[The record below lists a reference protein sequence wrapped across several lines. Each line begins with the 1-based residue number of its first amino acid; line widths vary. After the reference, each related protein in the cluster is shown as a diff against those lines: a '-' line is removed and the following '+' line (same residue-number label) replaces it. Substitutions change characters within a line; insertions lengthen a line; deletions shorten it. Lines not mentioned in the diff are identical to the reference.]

1 MEEYFRVLL
10 VEDEAY
16 DAELNSR
23 EIKKVLP
30 RCKINIVD
38 NKKDF
43 KSMLRDFS
51 PDIIVSDYNL
61 PTFDGLSALK
71 IAKEDNPLIPFI
83 IVTGSINEDTAVECM
98 KAGANDYVLKDSLKR
113 LGSSVLSALEQS
125 KIRRERT
132 EAFETIKEN
141 EAKYRYMFHNNPQP
155 MWIYD
160 LETLAFLEVNEAAIN
175 HYGYSQKEF
184 LSMTLKDIRPES
196 EINHLLSHVRE
207 IKDQM
212 MRVNEAIHKKKN
224 GESIIVELVSHSII
238 FNHRN
243 ARHVLITDITE
254 RKETEEKLRR
264 ERKLLRTLIDNLPVT
279 IYVKDSQARKVIAN
293 RLDLD
298 FIKAKTEQEV
308 VGKTD
313 LELFETEIA
322 IRGYEDDLKVIKTG
336 QPVINR
342 EEFFF
347 DDQGAERWL
356 LTSKIPF
363 PDENGNIIGL
373 VGIGRDITE
382 QKQAQD
388 KILKLSKG
396 IDQSPASIEI
406 TDINGIIEYVNPKF
420 CETTGYSPEE
430 IIGKHARILKSGKM
444 PPEIYHDLWET
455 ISTGR
460 IWKRELIN
468 KKKDGSVFWESVTL
482 TSIKN
487 DKGII
492 TNYIAI
498 KEDITFRKKME
509 AELILALEKAKESD
523 QLKSAFLANMSHEIR
538 TPLNG
543 IIGFSE
549 LLNDPSFD
557 PEQKAEFIRHIVD
570 NGNNLLMIISDIM
583 DFSMIEAG
591 QLKLRIEDISAK
603 AILRESLADFA
614 HKAKT
619 KGLQLRIDD
628 SNDEPDLVIA
638 SDKYRIKQVFNNLLS
653 NAIKFTNEGFI
664 EIGYKVNE
672 NMVRFHVRD
681 TGIGIRPEYF
691 NTIFERFRQVDNTKT
706 RKYGGNGLGLA
717 IAKNLVE
724 LLGGNIWVES
734 VPESYSDFFFTIP
747 IKRI

>member
-43 KSMLRDFS
+43 KSMLREFS
-51 PDIIVSDYNL
+51 PDIIVSDFNL

-71 IAKEDNPLIPFI
+71 IAKEENPLLPFI

-98 KAGANDYVLKDSLKR
+98 KAGENDYVLKDSLKR

-160 LETLAFLEVNEAAIN
+160 VETLAFLEVNEAAIN
-175 HYGYSQKEF
+175 HYGYSQEEF
-184 LSMTLKDIRPES
+184 LSMTLLDIRPEK
-196 EINHLLSHVRE
+196 EHNKFLEVVRE
-207 IKDQM
+207 NNNYYSNSGEWVH
-212 MRVNEAIHKKKN
+212 RKKN
-224 GESIIVELVSHSII
+224 GELIIVEILWHSII
-238 FNHRN
+238 FNQKK
-243 ARHVLITDITE
+243 ARHVLINDITE
-254 RKETEEKLRR
+254 RKETEEVLRR

-279 IYVKDSQARKVIAN
+279 IYVKDAEARKVIAN

-298 FIKAKTEQEV
+298 FIKAKTEEEV

-322 IRGYEDDLKVIKTG
+322 QRGYEDDIKVLKTG

-356 LTSKIPF
+356 LTSKIPY

-396 IDQSPASIEI
+396 IEQSPASIEI
-406 TDINGIIEYVNPKF
+406 TDIKGIIEYVNPKF

-455 ISTGR
+455 ISTGK

-468 KKKDGSVFWESVTL
+468 KKKDGSIFWESVTL
-482 TSIKN
+482 TSIK
-487 DKGII
+487 
-492 TNYIAI
+492 T
-498 KEDITFRKKME
+498 T
-509 AELILALEKAKESD
+509 KA
-523 QLKSAFLANMSHEIR
+523 
-538 TPLNG
+538 
-543 IIGFSE
+543 
-549 LLNDPSFD
+549 
-557 PEQKAEFIRHIVD
+557 
-570 NGNNLLMIISDIM
+570 
-583 DFSMIEAG
+583 
-591 QLKLRIEDISAK
+591 
-603 AILRESLADFA
+603 
-614 HKAKT
+614 
-619 KGLQLRIDD
+619 
-628 SNDEPDLVIA
+628 
-638 SDKYRIKQVFNNLLS
+638 
-653 NAIKFTNEGFI
+653 
-664 EIGYKVNE
+664 
-672 NMVRFHVRD
+672 
-681 TGIGIRPEYF
+681 
-691 NTIFERFRQVDNTKT
+691 
-706 RKYGGNGLGLA
+706 
-717 IAKNLVE
+717 
-724 LLGGNIWVES
+724 
-734 VPESYSDFFFTIP
+734 
-747 IKRI
+747 